1 MKKIETI
8 GQEKIK
14 EVKPLRTRKGSIYMR
29 GSDSIFKISRSKFS
43 NFLQCKR
50 CFYLERVKGLKDPGM
65 PGWSLNSAV
74 DELLKKEFDEFRKK
88 QKPHTFIEKSKLNL
102 IPFKHEKMDLWRNAL
117 RGGISFLDTNTNI
130 EIHGGV
136 DDIWFDPDK
145 TELVVVDYKAQ
156 SNNRPVE
163 TQNYL
168 SNMYHQAYKIQM
180 DIYVHILR
188 KMNFKVSDTSYFYVC
203 NADRN
208 YEKFDSKLNFTTTLV
223 AYKTNTFWIDKK
235 IIEMKQTLDSQD
247 VPEINKYCEKC
258 MYLNAGKD
266 FI

>member
-1 MKKIETI
+1 MKKKKAKD
-8 GQEKIK
+8 QNIK
-14 EVKPLRTRKGSIYMR
+14 EVKPLRFRKGSIYMR
-29 GSDSIFKISRSKFS
+29 GTSSVFKISRSKFS

-50 CFYLERVKGLKDPGM
+50 CFYLERVKGLKDPSM

-88 QKPHTFIEKSKLNL
+88 QKPHTLIEQSKLNL

-117 RGGISFLDTNTNI
+117 RGGISYLDTNTNI

-136 DDIWFDPDK
+136 DDIWLDPDK
-145 TELVVVDYKAQ
+145 EELVVVDYKAQ

-163 TQNYL
+163 TQSYL
-168 SNMYHQAYKIQM
+168 SNIYHQGYKIQM
-180 DIYVHILR
+180 DVYVHILR
-188 KMNFKVSDTSYFYVC
+188 KMNFKVSDISYFYVC
-203 NADRN
+203 NADKN
-208 YEKFDSKLNFTTTLV
+208 HEKFDNKLNFTTTLV
-223 AYKTNTFWIDKK
+223 PYKTNTSWIDKK

-247 VPEINKYCEKC
+247 TPEINKYCEKC
-258 MYLNAGKD
+258 MHLNAGKD